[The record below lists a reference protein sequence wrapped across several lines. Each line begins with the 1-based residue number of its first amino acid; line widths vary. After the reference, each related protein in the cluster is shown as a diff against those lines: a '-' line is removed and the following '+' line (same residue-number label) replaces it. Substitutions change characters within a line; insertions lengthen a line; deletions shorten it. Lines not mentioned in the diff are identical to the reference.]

1 MHIESLSVLSEPRSP
16 YLPAHRRKHSGT
28 LKPLRL
34 PSKPLIHKASYE
46 PNSTGETQSGEPDSR
61 EDVKEAYRRRIN
73 SVARYDLALDCMLGE
88 GAYGQVFRALNRETG
103 EFMAVKVMRVDL
115 NSHGWSKKLS
125 LLEQEIALLKRFD
138 HPCIVKYLG
147 CRKELDADYCNVQIF
162 MEYMPGG
169 SLSSLLKQYGPLEEG
184 VIKKYTR
191 QILRGLQYLHGHG
204 VVHRD
209 LKGGNILVEPS
220 SAVKLADFGAS
231 KHIRGLPV
239 LSSNSELCMSIKG
252 SLYWMA
258 PEILKREGHGRKVDV
273 WSLGCVLLEM
283 ATASHPWPGV
293 TNYHTLCIEVAK
305 GNSPPIPANLSPE
318 CQDFI
323 QLCLKHDKRERPNA
337 AQLMKHPFLV

>member
-1 MHIESLSVLSEPRSP
+1 VT
-16 YLPAHRRKHSGT
+16 K
-28 LKPLRL
+28 
-34 PSKPLIHKASYE
+34 
-46 PNSTGETQSGEPDSR
+46 
-61 EDVKEAYRRRIN
+61 
-73 SVARYDLALDCMLGE
+73 YDLAIDCQLGE

-103 EFMAVKVMRVDL
+103 EFMAVKVMKVDL
-115 NSHGWSKKLS
+115 AAHGWAKKLKM
-125 LLEQEIALLKRFD
+125 LGKVYEEQEISLLKRFD

-147 CRKELDADYCNVQIF
+147 CNKEMEADICNVQIF

-169 SLSSLLKQYGPLEEG
+169 SLSSLLKQYGPLEEV

-220 SAVKLADFGAS
+220 SAVKIADFGAS

-239 LSSNSELCMSIKG
+239 LSSNSELCTSIKG

-273 WSLGCVLLEM
+273 WSIGCVLLEM
-283 ATASHPWPGV
+283 ATASHPWPDV
-293 TNYHTLCIEVAK
+293 TNYHTLCIEIAK
-305 GNSPPIPANLSPE
+305 GHTPPVPSSLSPE

-323 QLCLKHDKRERPNA
+323 RLCLHHDKRERPNA